1 MSEPLT
7 NGQVISGEIYAV
19 VMAGGSGTRFWP
31 LSRRHLPKQFL
42 AIGGDQPLIAATMG
56 RLDPLADWSRRYVVA
71 GEAHVEGVREHC
83 PQLPHEQLLI
93 EPCARN
99 TAPCVALSALHV
111 AARDPEGVMI
121 VLPSDHHI
129 GDVPALQRALGAAV
143 EGARHGKIVTLGVV
157 PTRPETG
164 YGYIRFPGGGV
175 VNESRLAV
183 DEFVEKPPRRVAEG
197 YLASGE
203 YLWNSGVFIMSAR
216 RLLDEVARQLPDLDA
231 ALAPVRD
238 ALERGDQEAYQRALD
253 AAFAVIKPVSIDVGV
268 MEGASEVEVI
278 PISVGWS
285 DVGHW
290 GALEEV
296 SPVDE
301 RQCVL
306 QGDPDHVILDA
317 ERVTVSSVK
326 PVAVVGVSDVIVV
339 DTPDATL
346 VCARDRAQEVKKVV
360 EALRA
365 RGREELI

>member
-1 MSEPLT
+1 MSNFDRP
-7 NGQVISGEIYAV
+7 GVSGGVYAV

-42 AIGGDQPLIAATMG
+42 AIGGELPLIAATMA
-56 RLDPLADWSRRYVVA
+56 RLDDIAPWSQRYVVA
-71 GEAHVEGVREHC
+71 GEHHAAGVRQHC
-83 PQLPHEQLLI
+83 PQLPADQLLI

-99 TAPCVALSALHV
+99 TAPCIALAALHI
-111 AARDPEGVMI
+111 AQRDPEGVMI

-129 GDVPALQRALGAAV
+129 SDVPALRHALESAVIGAA
-143 EGARHGKIVTLGVV
+143 ENKIVTLGVV

-175 VNESRLAV
+175 INESRLDV
-183 DEFVEKPPRRVAEG
+183 DRFVEKPPRRVAER

-216 RLLDEVARQLPDLDA
+216 RVLSEIERQLPDLNRA
-231 ALAPVRD
+231 FLPVQEALA
-238 ALERGDQEAYQRALD
+238 RGDVKRYQVALD
-253 AAFAVIKPVSIDVGV
+253 DAFAQIKSVSIDVGV
-268 MEGASEVEVI
+268 IEGADDVEVI

-296 SPVDE
+296 SAVDE
-301 RQCVL
+301 RGCVSL
-306 QGDPDHVILDA
+306 GRSEHVLVDA
-317 ERVTVSSVK
+317 ERVTVSGDK
-326 PVAVVGVSDVIVV
+326 LIAIVGVSDVIVV

-346 VCARDRAQEVKKVV
+346 VCHRDQAQEVKRVV
-360 EALRA
+360 EELKA
-365 RGREELI
+365 RGRSELI